1 MHIIQCGN
9 TAETFRRDRSD
20 PLVEPSMGVYSE
32 LKRDMF
38 GTGRRAYT
46 AVERESRDRNTAS
59 GTGE

>member
-32 LKRDMF
+32 LKNDMF
-38 GTGRRAYT
+38 GTGRHEYAQPQ
-46 AVERESRDRNTAS
+46 RESRDGNTAS
-59 GTGE
+59 GTGV